1 MIKVIIQISKIKE
14 MAKAGNI
21 VAAPPFKNKLK
32 HKFGE
37 KKVVTFFYSS
47 INFV

>member
-1 MIKVIIQISKIKE
+1 

-37 KKVVTFFYSS
+37 KKNYN
-47 INFV
+47 NFL